1 MTDLPAVTRSASR
14 GRPAWQPV
22 LELVLIAAAC
32 GLVVALARDV
42 VVACV
47 EERIGWVLPAGL
59 LVGLGAADFAS
70 GALHWFC
77 DRFFAADTPLVGR
90 TLIAPFRE
98 HHDDPQAIVRH
109 SMLELHGNSCLP
121 VIAALLLARLVPLS
135 LFLESS
141 LLFFVSASLATNQFH
156 RWAHDAEAGPAVR
169 WMQQRG
175 VILSPQ
181 AHARHHCGDF
191 DRTYCMTTGWLNPLL
206 DRAGLFPRLERAIR
220 SWNPQR

>member
-1 MTDLPAVTRSASR
+1 MTTSVTQR
-14 GRPAWQPV
+14 RPAWQPV
-22 LELVLIAAAC
+22 LELVLIAAAG
-32 GLVVALARDV
+32 GLMLALARDV
-42 VVACV
+42 VAGCV
-47 EERIGWVLPAGL
+47 EQGAVWVLPAGL
-59 LVGLGAADFAS
+59 LIGLGGADFAS

-77 DRFFAADTPLVGR
+77 DRFFSADTPLIGR
-90 TLIAPFRE
+90 TLIAPFRD
-98 HHDDPQAIVRH
+98 HHDDPQGIVRH
-109 SMLELHGNSCLP
+109 GLLELHGNSCVP
-121 VIAALLLARLVPLS
+121 VIATLLLVRFLPLS